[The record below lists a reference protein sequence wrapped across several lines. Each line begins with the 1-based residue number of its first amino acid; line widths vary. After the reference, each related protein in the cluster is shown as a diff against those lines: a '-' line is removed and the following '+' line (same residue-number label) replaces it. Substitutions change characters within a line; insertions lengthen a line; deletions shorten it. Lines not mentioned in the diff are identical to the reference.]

1 MFRRSRAEPP
11 AHDPLVTDRHGRVV
25 GIRTSPPSPP
35 REDKASRLWR
45 RRKNLAETGEL
56 RRQAELRNQ
65 VSAFHVEPGPSANV
79 RR

>member
-1 MFRRSRAEPP
+1 L
-11 AHDPLVTDRHGRVV
+11 DPIVTDRHGRVV
-25 GIRTSPPSPP
+25 GVRTPSPP
-35 REDKASRLWR
+35 EAPPESKASRLWH

-65 VSAFHVEPGPSANV
+65 FSAFHVDPGPSV